1 MVFLVGGPTEVSEKD
16 DVTRTGGKFSEYC
29 QVFYSNLNNIYG
41 ANPKF
46 YCTQS
51 FAGSYAPEHI
61 D

>member
-1 MVFLVGGPTEVSEKD
+1 
-16 DVTRTGGKFSEYC
+16 VTRTGGKCLEYC
-29 QVFYSNLNNIYG
+29 QVFYSNLNKIYG

-51 FAGSYAPEHI
+51 FAGSRAPEHI